1 MDTKKAEDL
10 NIESNG
16 TKFGIYAVK
25 DELTGRFLQ
34 PIFVR
39 SFKEV
44 ERWFKMVFQENKM
57 WVDNP
62 SHFNLY
68 HLANFED
75 TTGITEVFEPQMCIS
90 GTSIPRKE

>member
-1 MDTKKAEDL
+1 MDTEKAKDL
-10 NIESNG
+10 EIDMTP

-25 DELTGRFLQ
+25 DELTGRYLQ

-44 ERWFKMVFQENKM
+44 ERWFKMVFQDNKM
-57 WVDNP
+57 WMDNP
-62 SHFNLY
+62 SHYNLY

-75 TTGITEVFEPQMCIS
+75 TNGIVERWDPKMCIS